1 MTPRKYISSSFF
13 ALILSTSALQ
23 ATTIFG
29 ADDELDRML
38 ERGNQSNTMSIPQL
52 RRILSQESFPFTTA
66 SLHPKGATSRSR
78 TLRTTP
84 KTKKARTLEDKASDC
99 SSEECVIIVPAKK
112 IEKKQKED
120 TAPNRLIFE
129 LDEEGEVIGN
139 RALFEQ
145 ESSKNKRLEQIRQD
159 YNEWGKNMMRNLK
172 LPKLQRQYPND
183 DLNIYPAHAINHLLK
198 DIPVSES
205 EIVEAAKKSPF
216 MQKMLD
222 KGMSKAEVNEMRK
235 RDMVP
240 FYDGKDLE
248 FFGGNS

>member
-1 MTPRKYISSSFF
+1 MTLRKYISSSFF

-38 ERGNQSNTMSIPQL
+38 ERGNQSNTMSISQL

-66 SLHPKGATSRSR
+66 SLHPKGVSSRSI
-78 TLRTTP
+78 TQRTTD
-84 KTKKARTLEDKASDC
+84 KSKKARPLDDRARDL
-99 SSEECVIIVPAKK
+99 SSEECIVIVPPKNK
-112 IEKKQKED
+112 EED

-129 LDEEGEVIGN
+129 LDDEGEVVGN

-159 YNEWGKNMMRNLK
+159 YNEWSKNMMRNLK
-172 LPKLQRQYPND
+172 LPKLLRQYPND
-183 DLNIYPAHAINHLLK
+183 DLNIYPAHVINHLLK

-205 EIVEAAKKSPF
+205 EIVQAAKKSPF
-216 MQKMLD
+216 MQIMLD
-222 KGMSKAEVNEMRK
+222 KGMTEGEVNEMRTK
-235 RDMVP
+235 DMVP
-240 FYDGKDLE
+240 LYDGKDLE